1 MTNISE
7 TKPHPPPKKTL
18 PMYQL
23 ASPMT
28 EWGAPEDG
36 KVEWSTT
43 LRTKYSSSDL
53 AMEEEEVHR

>member
-1 MTNISE
+1 
-7 TKPHPPPKKTL
+7 
-18 PMYQL
+18 
-23 ASPMT
+23 MT